1 LAQPNEDMASSVLR
15 PARGPASGSANARDR
30 KRLDGGATAG
40 DRRFEDEEFIKSLA
54 KGLAVIESFGPD
66 YPEMNLSTVARRNG
80 LSPGSARRVL
90 NTLAKLGY
98 VWMQDQRYR
107 LSARALRLGYA
118 YLSSQ
123 PIVNLI
129 QPRLSALS
137 EALNESCALS
147 ILDGTDAVCIAR
159 ATARRLERDY
169 MSVGARW
176 PAHATSAGKVLL
188 GAFSREAIYALYE
201 GHAPLPAVTPFTI
214 TDLQVLL
221 QQIGKA
227 RQDGWC
233 YINQETALGIASLS
247 VPIRVEGETHYSLSV
262 SAHVNFAVTTIM
274 ERYLPDLLGTA
285 TLISGMLATK
295 T

>member
-1 LAQPNEDMASSVLR
+1 MAQPNADMANPVLA
-15 PARGPASGSANARDR
+15 PANARVR
-30 KRLDGGATAG
+30 KRLNGNATAN
-40 DRRFEDEEFIKSLA
+40 DRRFDDEEFIKSLA

-80 LSPGSARRVL
+80 LTPGSTRRVL
-90 NTLAKLGY
+90 NTLTKLGY

-188 GAFSREAIYALYE
+188 GAFSKDDIHALYQ
-201 GHAPLPAVTPFTI
+201 GHFPLPAVTPFTI
-214 TDLQVLL
+214 TDVQVLF
-221 QQIGKA
+221 QQIDKA

-247 VPIRVEGETHYSLSV
+247 VPIRVGGEIHYSLSA
-262 SAHVNFAVTTIM
+262 SAQVNFAVTTIM

>member
-1 LAQPNEDMASSVLR
+1 M
-15 PARGPASGSANARDR
+15 ARDR
-30 KRLDGGATAG
+30 RP
-40 DRRFEDEEFIKSLA
+40 EDEEFIKSLG

-66 YPEMNLSTVARRNG
+66 YPEMNLTTVAKRNG

-90 NTLAKLGY
+90 NTLTRLGY
-98 VWMQDQRYR
+98 VWMKDQRYR
-107 LSARALRLGYA
+107 LSARALRLGYS

-137 EALNESCALS
+137 EALNESCVLS

-188 GAFSREAIYALYE
+188 GAFSRDEIRALYE
-201 GHAPLPAVTPFTI
+201 GQTPLPAVTPFTV
-214 TDLQVLL
+214 TNLQVLL
-221 QQIGKA
+221 QQIDRA
-227 RQDGWC
+227 RQDGWS
-233 YINQETALGIASLS
+233 YINQETAIGIASLS
-247 VPIRVEGETHYSLSV
+247 VPIRVEGESRYSLSV
-262 SAHVNFAVTTIM
+262 SAQVNFAVATIM

-285 TLISGMLATK
+285 TSISAMLATK

>member
-1 LAQPNEDMASSVLR
+1 MAPLNEEMANSAL
-15 PARGPASGSANARDR
+15 GPANRRGR
-30 KRLDGGATAG
+30 KRLDGGTTAD

-54 KGLAVIESFGPD
+54 KGLAVIESFGPN

-98 VWMQDQRYR
+98 VWMKDQRYG

-129 QPRLSALS
+129 QPRLSVLS

-147 ILDGTDAVCIAR
+147 ILDGTDTVCIAR

-188 GAFSREAIYALYE
+188 GAFSREETCALYQ
-201 GHAPLPAVTPFTI
+201 GQSPLSAVTPFTI

-221 QQIGKA
+221 QQIDKA

-247 VPIRVEGETHYSLSV
+247 VPIRVEGEIRYSLSV
-262 SAHVNFAVTTIM
+262 SAQVNFAVTTIM
-274 ERYLPDLLGTA
+274 ERHLPDLLGTA
-285 TLISGMLATK
+285 TSISGMLATK

>member
-1 LAQPNEDMASSVLR
+1 MV
-15 PARGPASGSANARDR
+15 RDR
-30 KRLDGGATAG
+30 RP
-40 DRRFEDEEFIKSLA
+40 EDEEFIKSLA
-54 KGLAVIESFGPD
+54 KGLAVIESFGPN
-66 YPEMNLSTVARRNG
+66 YPEMNLTTVAKRNG

-90 NTLAKLGY
+90 NTLSKLGY
-98 VWMQDQRYR
+98 VWMKDQRYR
-107 LSARALRLGYA
+107 LSARALRLGYS

-137 EALNESCALS
+137 EALNESCVLS

-188 GAFSREAIYALYE
+188 GAFSRDEIRALYE
-201 GHAPLPAVTPFTI
+201 GQTPLPAVTPFTV

-221 QQIGKA
+221 QQIDRA
-227 RQDGWC
+227 RQDGWS
-233 YINQETALGIASLS
+233 YINQETAIGIASLS
-247 VPIRVEGETHYSLSV
+247 VPIRVEGESRYSLSV
-262 SAHVNFAVTTIM
+262 SAQVNFAVATIM

-285 TLISGMLATK
+285 TSISAMLATK

>member
-1 LAQPNEDMASSVLR
+1 MARCNEDMASL
-15 PARGPASGSANARDR
+15 ALGPAPGSANARGR
-30 KRLDGGATAG
+30 KRLDGGATAS

-118 YLSSQ
+118 YLASQ

-129 QPRLSALS
+129 QPRLSALA

-188 GAFSREAIYALYE
+188 GAFSKDDICALYQ
-201 GHAPLPAVTPFTI
+201 GHSRLPAVTPFTI

-221 QQIGKA
+221 QQIDKT
-227 RQDGWC
+227 RRDGWC

-247 VPIRVEGETHYSLSV
+247 VPIRVGGEIHYSLSA
-262 SAHVNFAVTTIM
+262 SAQVNFAVTTIM

-295 T
+295 A

>member
-1 LAQPNEDMASSVLR
+1 MTPPNEDMATSSLD
-15 PARGPASGSANARDR
+15 PAPGRGR
-30 KRLDGGATAG
+30 KRLNGSATTHDGQ
-40 DRRFEDEEFIKSLA
+40 FEDEEFIKSLA

-66 YPEMNLSTVARRNG
+66 YSEMNLTTVARRNG

-90 NTLAKLGY
+90 NTLSKLGY
-98 VWMQDQRYR
+98 VWVKDQRYR

-129 QPRLSALS
+129 QPRLSELS
-137 EALNESCALS
+137 GSLNESCVLS
-147 ILDGTDAVCIAR
+147 ILDGTDVVCIAR

-169 MSVGARW
+169 MSVGSRW
-176 PAHATSAGKVLL
+176 PAHTTSAGKVLL
-188 GAFSREAIYALYE
+188 GALSREEICGLYE
-201 GHAPLPAVTPFTI
+201 GKSQLAAVTPFTI

-221 QQIGKA
+221 QQIEKA

-233 YINQETALGIASLS
+233 YINQETAMGIASLS
-247 VPIRVEGETHYSLSV
+247 VPIRVEGEIRYSLSV
-262 SAHVNFAVTTIM
+262 SAQVSFAVQTIM

-285 TLISGMLATK
+285 TSISGMLAAK

>member
-1 LAQPNEDMASSVLR
+1 MASSAL
-15 PARGPASGSANARDR
+15 GSANPRGR
-30 KRLDGGATAG
+30 KRLNDGATAN
-40 DRRFEDEEFIKSLA
+40 DRRFDDEEFIKSLA

-80 LSPGSARRVL
+80 LTPGSARRVL

-129 QPRLSALS
+129 QPRLSALA

-159 ATARRLERDY
+159 ATARRLARDY

-188 GAFSREAIYALYE
+188 GAFSKDDICALYE
-201 GHAPLPAVTPFTI
+201 GHSALPAVTPFTI

-221 QQIGKA
+221 QQIDKA
-227 RQDGWC
+227 RRDGWC
-233 YINQETALGIASLS
+233 YINQETAMGIASLA
-247 VPIRVEGETHYSLSV
+247 VPIRVAGKVVYSLS
-262 SAHVNFAVTTIM
+262 AAAQINFAAPTVVETH
-274 ERYLPDLLGTA
+274 LPDLLGTA
-285 TLISGMLATK
+285 TAISGMLSVK
-295 T
+295 G

>member
-1 LAQPNEDMASSVLR
+1 MASL
-15 PARGPASGSANARDR
+15 PLDPAHARGR
-30 KRLDGGATAG
+30 KRRNGGVIGDDG
-40 DRRFEDEEFIKSLA
+40 RFTDEEFIKSLA

-66 YPEMNLSTVARRNG
+66 HPDMNLTTVARRNG

-90 NTLAKLGY
+90 NTLSKLGF
-98 VWMQDQRYR
+98 VWIKDQRYG

-129 QPRLSALS
+129 QPRLSELS
-137 EALNESCALS
+137 RSLNESCVLS
-147 ILDGTDAVCIAR
+147 TLEGTDVVCIAR
-159 ATARRLERDY
+159 TTARRLERDY
-169 MSVGARW
+169 MSVGTRW

-188 GAFSREAIYALYE
+188 SAFPREAIGALYE
-201 GHAPLPAVTPFTI
+201 GQSPLPAVTPFTI

-221 QQIGKA
+221 QQIDKT
-227 RQDGWC
+227 RQDGWS

-247 VPIRVEGETHYSLSV
+247 VPIRVEGEIRYSLSV
-262 SAHVNFAVTTIM
+262 SAQVNFAVVTIM
-274 ERYLPDLLGTA
+274 ERYLPSLLGTA
-285 TLISGMLATK
+285 TSISGMLATK

>member
-1 LAQPNEDMASSVLR
+1 MAAPADNLELD
-15 PARGPASGSANARDR
+15 PAHARGR
-30 KRLDGGATAG
+30 KRVNGGGPADA
-40 DRRFEDEEFIKSLA
+40 RRFDDEEFIKSLA

-66 YPEMNLSTVARRNG
+66 HPEMNLTTVAKRNG

-90 NTLAKLGY
+90 NTLTRLGY
-98 VWMQDQRYR
+98 VWMKDQRYR

-118 YLSSQ
+118 YLSSE

-129 QPRLSALS
+129 QPRLSALA
-137 EALNESCALS
+137 EALNESCTVTL
-147 ILDGTDAVCIAR
+147 LDGTDTVSIAR

-176 PAHATSAGKVLL
+176 PAHATSGGKVLL
-188 GAFSREAIYALYE
+188 GAFSRAEICALY
-201 GHAPLPAVTPFTI
+201 ANQVPLPAVTPFTV
-214 TDLQVLL
+214 TDLQLLL
-221 QQIGKA
+221 QQIDKA

-247 VPIRVEGETHYSLSV
+247 VPIRVEGEIRYALSV
-262 SAHVNFAVTTIM
+262 SAQVSFAVSTIM

-285 TLISGMLATK
+285 TSISGTLATK